1 MRTLP
6 IQRASC
12 STGGFTLI
20 ELMVG
25 IAVVAI
31 LGAIAFPSYRDSVR
45 KSRRADAVKAIT
57 AVQQAQERSRGSW
70 PSYCTELNA
79 APTAT
84 PPACGLNQP
93 STTPGG
99 NYTLALANVTAFGY
113 DIIATASGGQASDTR
128 CAYLGVRMDGG
139 NLLYDGGASTPAF
152 APTGLDPN
160 RCWAK

>member
-1 MRTLP
+1 MLPLPLKRAPYRT
-6 IQRASC
+6 C
-12 STGGFTLI
+12 GFTLI

-70 PSYCTELNA
+70 PSYCAELTA

-84 PPACGLNQP
+84 ACGLNQL

-99 NYTLALANVTAFGY
+99 NYTIALAGVTASGY

-128 CAYLGVRMDGG
+128 CAYLGVRMADGG
-139 NLLYDGGASTPAF
+139 NLLYDGGSATPAF
-152 APTGLDPN
+152 TATALDPN